1 MTPVLKSKL
10 PHVGTTIFTIMSS
23 LAVEHK
29 AINLG
34 QGFPDFEMNEAL
46 IALVNKAMKDGH
58 NQYVH
63 MNGLTTLREQIAEK
77 YLIFTTQQ

>member
-63 MNGLTTLREQIAEK
+63 MNGLTTLREHIA
-77 YLIFTTQQ
+77 